1 MLLATLAAALSL
13 AGPAAD
19 SARYLVSHQAE
30 SGAIGEAGSTPDF
43 QSTAW
48 AALGLAAARAEPA
61 RQAAALEFLRGHEA
75 DAKADTDVSLLALAR
90 VALGDRP
97 EALLDRV
104 RAQRSTKLLN
114 ARMWRLLA
122 LRQAGEPAPAGAVK
136 ELLAAQRP
144 SGGWPWLRGGQP
156 DSNDT
161 AVAVQAL
168 CSAGVSRQAK
178 PIRRALAYLRS
189 RQKADGGFELTSGRG
204 SDAQSTAWAIQAFLA
219 AAEQPGAAAYRYL
232 ARLRRS
238 DGSYRYSARY
248 VATPVWVT
256 SQVLPALV
264 GRPFP
269 LRP

>member
-1 MLLATLAAALSL
+1 MVIAALVAALTL

-19 SARYLVSHQAE
+19 AARYLGAHQAE
-30 SGAIGEAGSTPDF
+30 NGAIGEVGSTADI

-122 LRQAGEPAPAGAVK
+122 LRQAGEAAPAGAVA

-168 CSAGVSRQAK
+168 CSAGVSRRGK
-178 PIRRALAYLRS
+178 PIRRALAYLRG
-189 RQKADGGFELTSGRG
+189 RQKADGGFELIAGRG

-219 AAEQPGAAAYRYL
+219 AGEQPGAAPYRYL
-232 ARLRRS
+232 ARLRRP

>member
-1 MLLATLAAALSL
+1 MLFATLAAVLSL

-19 SARYLVSHQAE
+19 SARYLGTHQAE
-30 SGAIGEAGSTPDF
+30 SGAIGEVGSTPDV

-90 VALGDRP
+90 LALGDRP

-168 CSAGVSRQAK
+168 CSAGVSRRGK
-178 PIRRALAYLRS
+178 PIRRALAYLRG
-189 RQKADGGFELTSGRG
+189 RQRADGGFELTSGRG

-219 AAEQPGAAAYRYL
+219 AGELPGAAPYRYL

>member
-1 MLLATLAAALSL
+1 MLFATLAAVLSL

-19 SARYLVSHQAE
+19 SARYLGTHQAE
-30 SGAIGEAGSTPDF
+30 SGAIGEAGSTPDI

-90 VALGDRP
+90 LALGDRP

-104 RAQRSTKLLN
+104 RAQRSTKLVN

-122 LRQAGEPAPAGAVK
+122 LRQAGEPAPAGAVQ

-168 CSAGVSRQAK
+168 CSAGVSRRGK

-189 RQKADGGFELTSGRG
+189 RQRADGGFELTSGRG

-219 AAEQPGAAAYRYL
+219 AGEKPGAAAYRYL